1 MALAH
6 FCPFICP
13 LSLIY
18 SQGEMTFPAREEV
31 KCVRQGQMKK
41 KKNSSVN
48 HRKQFLRYKVSAEM
62 SLYCCI
68 PVTLFKRHNIP
79 HIFCY

>member
-18 SQGEMTFPAREEV
+18 SQEEV
-31 KCVRQGQMKK
+31 TFAAKVEENCVRQGQKK
-41 KKNSSVN
+41 KKI
-48 HRKQFLRYKVSAEM
+48 H
-62 SLYCCI
+62 
-68 PVTLFKRHNIP
+68 
-79 HIFCY
+79 

>member
-18 SQGEMTFPAREEV
+18 SQKEVTFPAKVEV
-31 KCVRQGQMKK
+31 NCVRQGQKK
-41 KKNSSVN
+41 I
-48 HRKQFLRYKVSAEM
+48 H
-62 SLYCCI
+62 
-68 PVTLFKRHNIP
+68 
-79 HIFCY
+79 